1 MFWLASAGW
10 VVGVLAICGVLTV
23 GLWTVVVENEGIPA
37 AAAAPAMIP
46 SVVTVAVGV
55 RRTVS
60 VASVGAGGGHEDPLK
75 SG

>member
-1 MFWLASAGW
+1 MRQQVGW
-10 VVGVLAICGVLTV
+10 WVYWPSGVLTM

-46 SVVTVAVGV
+46 SVVTVAVEV

>member
-1 MFWLASAGW
+1 M
-10 VVGVLAICGVLTV
+10 GVLAICGVLMV

-46 SVVTVAVGV
+46 CVVTVAVRV

-60 VASVGAGGGHEDPLK
+60 VA
-75 SG
+75 